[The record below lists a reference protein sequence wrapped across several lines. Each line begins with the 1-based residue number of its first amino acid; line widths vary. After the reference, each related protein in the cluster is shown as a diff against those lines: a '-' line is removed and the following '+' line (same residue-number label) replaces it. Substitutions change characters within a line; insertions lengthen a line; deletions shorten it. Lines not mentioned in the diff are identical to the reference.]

1 MKTSPLSACG
11 LAVAFII
18 SVAALQPTAVAQTS
32 TVTDPVGFADITVA
46 GNGGSGTAAYTF
58 TAIGMTKVVLR
69 QGTTTSAGGATTLVD
84 TTATWADN
92 AYNGANSAVTH
103 YVEIVSGPGAG
114 TIYDITG
121 TSASGQSLTL
131 SQPLLAS
138 ITSGASYKVRQHWTI
153 ASVFG
158 TTLQGGSSTTA
169 DQVQLFHNGSY
180 VSYYF
185 QTGTPRGLL
194 NTWVQSGFPN
204 ADAGSTI
211 IYPDDGVL
219 VARYQSA
226 GVSVTIQGAV
236 KTGQTSIP
244 VLTGYTLLGNVYA
257 SGMTLAN
264 CNLYTGNSTTGVL
277 GGSSTAAD
285 QVMFWDGTN
294 FVSYYY
300 QSGTPRGVQNAWVKS
315 GFPNTDVGSTTA
327 IPVGAALFI
336 KRSGAQFNWVVP
348 QFPTT
353 FN

>member
-1 MKTSPLSACG
+1 MKTPPRFVCG
-11 LAVAFII
+11 LAVAFIL
-18 SVAALQPTAVAQTS
+18 SVTALHRTAIAQTS
-32 TVTDPVGFADITVA
+32 TVTEPVGFTDITVA
-46 GNGGSGTAAYTF
+46 GNGGSGNAAYTF

-69 QGTTTSAGGATTLVD
+69 QGTTTSAGGAMTLVD

-92 AYNGANSAVTH
+92 AYNGANSTVTH

-114 TIYDITG
+114 TIYDIIG

-138 ITSGASYKVRQHWTI
+138 ITSGASYKIRQHWTI

-158 TTLQGGSSTTA
+158 ATLQGGSSTTA
-169 DQVQLFHNGSY
+169 DQVQLFHNNGY
-180 VSYYF
+180 LSYYY

-194 NTWVQSGFPN
+194 NAWVQSGFPN
-204 ADAGSTI
+204 TDAGSTI
-211 IYPDDGVL
+211 IYPDDGLL

-226 GVSVTIQGAV
+226 GISVTIQGAV

-244 VLTGYTLLGNVYA
+244 VQSGYTLLGNVYA
-257 SGMTLAN
+257 AGMTLAN
-264 CNLYTGNSTTGVL
+264 CNLFTGNSATGVL
-277 GGSSTAAD
+277 GGSSTTAD
-285 QVMFWDGTN
+285 QVMFWDGSN

-300 QSGTPRGVQNAWVKS
+300 QSGTPRGVSNAWVKS
-315 GFPNTDVGSTTA
+315 GVPNTDVGTTTA

-336 KRSGAQFNWVVP
+336 KRSGDGFNWVVP